1 MAMAGRNGD
10 SDPETDPNFWAIW
23 NSLLPATPEMER
35 AADLLN
41 EAADMV
47 LADRDE
53 EAAALIQKA
62 DITALFDVREQA
74 SRAPPVFSVHRLRK
88 VANLLPK
95 IPKEQRAAPFASES
109 PLGEAVF
116 RRDGWRCRYC
126 GCRVIPSRVRRW
138 MDKRLPGVIRWD
150 QATNLGCHAGFWTL
164 WGSVDH
170 VIPRARG
177 GRNEAE
183 NLVTACMVCNFAR
196 EDYTLEQLGL
206 ADPRSRPPVLDGWD
220 GLTRLSADATRR
232 TPPTPAEPRTPSPHP
247 GRGPAGEA
255 VPASKRSKPAP
266 RMPPL
271 SPAEYYAQLAAHRP
285 NSAQPL
291 QVFLASLGDV
301 GVVAEFVRSVV
312 LRFSIGEGGH
322 VSAGSIL
329 TDGRVFCADAYYYA
343 QKHGHRDMGER
354 YLAAIA
360 GLTDGEVRTA
370 GRQIPE
376 VFGRDGQ
383 QINVAVLLPNAES
396 WRNAITD
403 FVRDMR
409 AATHR

>member
-1 MAMAGRNGD
+1 
-10 SDPETDPNFWAIW
+10 
-23 NSLLPATPEMER
+23 
-35 AADLLN
+35 
-41 EAADMV
+41 
-47 LADRDE
+47 
-53 EAAALIQKA
+53 
-62 DITALFDVREQA
+62 
-74 SRAPPVFSVHRLRK
+74 
-88 VANLLPK
+88 
-95 IPKEQRAAPFASES
+95 
-109 PLGEAVF
+109 
-116 RRDGWRCRYC
+116 
-126 GCRVIPSRVRRW
+126 